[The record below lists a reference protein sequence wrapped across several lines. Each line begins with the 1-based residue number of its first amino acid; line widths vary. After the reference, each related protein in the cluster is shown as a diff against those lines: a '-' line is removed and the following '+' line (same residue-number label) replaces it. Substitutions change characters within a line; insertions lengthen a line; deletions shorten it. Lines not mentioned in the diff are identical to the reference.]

1 MLRDARHAMH
11 DILLLRISAIL
22 PEAISDGGLTPT
34 TDTDLLL
41 ATYRGGSHFTSDITE
56 KTALR
61 LPSLTYF
68 LIKTLLCSFD
78 DLILK
83 CLVKISEM
91 ITVTCNTNDQITV
104 FIRVILCID
113 QSLPV
118 YDIELDMMSVQI
130 KV

>member
-1 MLRDARHAMH
+1 M
-11 DILLLRISAIL
+11 
-22 PEAISDGGLTPT
+22 
-34 TDTDLLL
+34 
-41 ATYRGGSHFTSDITE
+41 
-56 KTALR
+56 R

-83 CLVKISEM
+83 CFVKISEM
-91 ITVTCNTNDQITV
+91 ITVTGHTNDQITV

-130 KV
+130 KVRANQICHLFQPVFACHNGRCKFLVQKCSSR